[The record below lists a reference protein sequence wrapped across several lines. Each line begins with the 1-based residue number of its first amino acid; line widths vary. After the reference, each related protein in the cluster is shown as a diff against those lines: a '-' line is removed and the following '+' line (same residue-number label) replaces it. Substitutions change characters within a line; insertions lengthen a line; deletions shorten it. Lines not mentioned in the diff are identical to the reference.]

1 MPRKETVI
9 ICPPHDTTPLLQAQY
24 DNMIDVLVKHDIR
37 IVTVKDKSGSS
48 DSVFIQD
55 PYIETPTHIVVG
67 KFRNPTRIKE
77 TNNNIIRSS
86 KPVRKVE
93 RGFLEGGDYLYHRGI
108 SFVMAGPRTS
118 RLAIRDLMV
127 ADAFGTHKVARI
139 TSTDSKIIHLD
150 LMLGFI
156 DDVAVIWSGA
166 KMFIVDVY
174 ERGGNK
180 IASLPLVDYLEHLG
194 YRIFEITDDEQ
205 RDFVCNFVCFDK
217 FVLATKGSGHLL
229 REATKKPV
237 ICVPLSELGKM
248 GGGVHCAVKQKLDA

>member
-9 ICPPHDTTPLLQAQY
+9 ICPPHHGDVLQTQY
-24 DNMIDVLVKHDIR
+24 DNMVNVLVNHDIR

-67 KFRNPTRIKE
+67 KFRNPTRVKE
-77 TNNNIIRSS
+77 TSNIITRSS

-139 TSTDSKIIHLD
+139 TSTDSEIIHLD

-166 KMFIVDVY
+166 KMFIDDVY
-174 ERGGNK
+174 ERTGNK
-180 IASLPLVDYLEHLG
+180 IASLPLANYLKHLG

-217 FVLATKGSGHLL
+217 FVLATKGSERLQ
-229 REATKKPV
+229 AVTKKPV

>member
-1 MPRKETVI
+1 MPHKETVI
-9 ICPPHDTTPLLQAQY
+9 ICPPHHSDVLQAQY
-24 DNMIDVLVKHDIR
+24 DNMVDVLVKHDIR
-37 IVTVKDKSGSS
+37 IISVKDKSGSS

-77 TNNNIIRSS
+77 TSNIIIRSS

-174 ERGGNK
+174 ESVGNK
-180 IASLPLVDYLEHLG
+180 IASLQLVDYLKNLG

-217 FVLATKGSGHLL
+217 FVLATKGSERLQ
-229 REATKKPV
+229 AVTKKPV
-237 ICVPLSELGKM
+237 ICIPLSELGKM